1 MFKKGKKLLSTI
13 LSLSVF
19 TSLFMGATLITK
31 AEPVNIALNKTAT
44 SSSNIAG
51 STASLAFDGNSNTRW
66 ESDWSDPQWISVDLG
81 TSYNVT
87 GVKLNWET
95 AAAKDYKI
103 QVSNDN
109 SSWVDAYTKTGGTG
123 GTETLTF
130 STSVTGRYVRMYV
143 TARTTQ
149 YGYSLWDFEVYGT
162 AVTQSSNIA
171 LNKIATASSI
181 IGGNTASLAFDS
193 NNAGTRW
200 ESAFS
205 DPQWISVD
213 LGSTYNITGAKLI
226 WETAAAKDYKIQVSN
241 DNSNWVDAY
250 TKTGGTGGTETL
262 TFSASVTGRYVR
274 MYGTARTTQY
284 GYSLWGFEVY
294 GTASVANKVS
304 TPAITPSNGSYTS
317 AQSVTISDSTSG
329 STIRYTTDGTNP
341 SATNGTIY
349 SGAFTVSQTTTVK
362 AIAYKS
368 GMTDSDIATS
378 YITIGSS
385 SNVDFGP
392 NVKIFDPSMSS
403 ASIQSTV
410 DTIFNQ
416 MQSNQFGSERYALL
430 FKPGSYNANVNVGF
444 YTSVYGLGQM
454 PDDVSITGAVR
465 CEADWM
471 NGNATC
477 NFWRSVENLSVS
489 PTYVSNNLT
498 TAGTLTW
505 AVSQAAPMRR
515 VHIKGGLSLWDPY
528 GTNYDGAWSSGGFIS
543 DSKVDGT
550 ISSGSQQQFL
560 TRNSQM
566 GSWNGGNW
574 NMVFVGNNGA
584 PTNDSSFP
592 SVPNTVVNQTPVVRE
607 KPFLTID
614 SNGKYSVFVP
624 ALKSNSQGISWANGM
639 GQGTSMSIDQFYIA
653 RSDRDTAAS
662 INAALN
668 QGKNLIFTPG
678 VYHLSDSIKVNNP
691 NTVILGLGL
700 ATLVPDNGTAAMT
713 VADVD
718 GVNISG
724 LLFDAGKNNS
734 ATLLEV
740 GPTGSTQNHSTNP
753 TSLSDLFFRVGGAA
767 VGKADVSLK
776 INSNNVIGDNFWV
789 WRADHGVDGVGWTIN
804 TTKNGVVVNGNDV
817 TIYGLFVEHF
827 HEYQTLWNG
836 NGGRVYFYQSEMPYD
851 VPNQASWMSH
861 NGTVNGY
868 ASYKVAD
875 NVTTHQ
881 LYGSGIYS
889 YFRDAVVS
897 ANTGIE
903 VPTTS
908 GVKVHH
914 ACSVYLTGNGEIT
927 HVVNNTGAAAKAGS
941 TRQTVTDY

>member
-130 STSVTGRYVRMYV
+130 GASVTGRYVRMYG

-171 LNKIATASSI
+171 LNKTATASSI
-181 IGGNTASLAFDS
+181 LGGNTASLAFDS
-193 NNAGTRW
+193 DNAGTRW

-213 LGSTYNITGAKLI
+213 LGSTYTVTGAKLI

-262 TFSASVTGRYVR
+262 TFGASVTGRYVR
-274 MYGTARTTQY
+274 MYGTSRTTQY

-349 SGAFTVSQTTTVK
+349 SGAFTVSQTTSVK

-444 YTSVYGLGQM
+444 YTTVYGLGQM

-498 TAGTLTW
+498 TAETLTW

-700 ATLVPDNGTAAMT
+700 ATLIPDNGTAAMT

-724 LLFDAGKNNS
+724 LLFDAGQNNS
-734 ATLLEV
+734 PTLLEV
-740 GPTGSTQNHSTNP
+740 GPTGSTQNHAANP

>member
-19 TSLFMGATLITK
+19 TSLFMGTTLITK

-51 STASLAFDGNSNTRW
+51 STASLAFDGNSSTRW

-103 QVSNDN
+103 QVSTDN
-109 SSWVDAYTKTGGTG
+109 ASWVDAYTKTGGTG

-130 STSVTGRYVRMYV
+130 STPTTGRYVRMYG
-143 TARTTQ
+143 TARTTG

-171 LNKIATASSI
+171 LNKTATASSFL
-181 IGGNTASLAFDS
+181 GGNTAALAFDS
-193 NNAGTRW
+193 DNAGTRW

-213 LGSTYNITGAKLI
+213 LGSTYNVTGAKLI
-226 WETAAAKDYKIQVSN
+226 WETAAAKDYKIQVSS

-250 TKTGGTGGTETL
+250 TKTGGTGGTEAI
-262 TFSASVTGRYVR
+262 TFGASVTGRYVR
-274 MYGTARTTQY
+274 MYGTTRTTQY

-294 GTASVANKVS
+294 GTAVVANKVS

-329 STIRYTTDGTNP
+329 STVRYTTDGSNP
-341 SATNGTIY
+341 SATNGTVY

-378 YITIGSS
+378 FITIGSS

-430 FKPGSYNANVNVGF
+430 FKPGSYNVNVNVGF

-454 PDDVSITGAVR
+454 PDDVNITGAVR

-477 NFWRSVENLSVS
+477 NFWRSVENLAVS

-592 SVPNTVVNQTPVVRE
+592 SVPNTVVGQTPVVRE

-624 ALKSNSQGISWANGM
+624 ALRSNSQGISWANGM

-724 LLFDAGKNNS
+724 LLFDAGSNNS
-734 ATLLEV
+734 PTLLEV
-740 GPTGSTQNHSTNP
+740 GPSGSTQNHAANP